1 MKGGQNMYDIFSKL
15 LQFHGVTSY
24 KVSKETG
31 ISQSTLSDWKKGKIT
46 PKSDTMKKIADYFG
60 VSVDYLMTGEE
71 KEADRYYINEETAQ
85 VAQEIFENKELRAL
99 FDVQRGMAVEDLQ
112 ALHSMALA
120 LKRKER
126 GDIDDTGC

>member
-1 MKGGQNMYDIFSKL
+1 MYEIFSKL

-71 KEADRYYINEETAQ
+71 KEGGERYYLNEETAEM
-85 VAQEIFENKELRAL
+85 AQKLFENRDLRVL
-99 FDVQRGMAVEDLQ
+99 FDAAQDASSEDLKTTYDM
-112 ALHSMALA
+112 LMAL
-120 LKRKER
+120 KKKER
-126 GDIDDTGC
+126 GENEF

>member
-1 MKGGQNMYDIFSKL
+1 MYEIFSKL

-71 KEADRYYINEETAQ
+71 KEGGERYYLNEETAEM
-85 VAQEIFENKELRAL
+85 AQTLFENRPLRVL
-99 FDVQRGMAVEDLQ
+99 FDAAKDATPEDLETTYNM
-112 ALHSMALA
+112 LMAL
-120 LKRKER
+120 KKKER
-126 GDIDDTGC
+126 GNNVD